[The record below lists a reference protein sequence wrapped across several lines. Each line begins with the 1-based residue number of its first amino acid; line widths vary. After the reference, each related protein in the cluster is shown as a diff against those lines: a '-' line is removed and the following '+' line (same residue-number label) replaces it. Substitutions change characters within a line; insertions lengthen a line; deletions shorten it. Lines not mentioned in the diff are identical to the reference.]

1 MDSGVSKLKLAQV
14 PVCDQNL
21 GSHNRCHLDRKPLG
35 LRATTGIGIKVRQVA
50 VSRRVE
56 RRQRRSKQCFETLD
70 HIDVCGLEVNIT
82 SRLRIQRLVVRRIR

>member
-35 LRATTGIGIKVRQVA
+35 LRATTGIGIKVRRVA
-50 VSRRVE
+50 VSRRVCGVNE
-56 RRQRRSKQCFETLD
+56 GRNSVLKHSATLMYAD
-70 HIDVCGLEVNIT
+70 
-82 SRLRIQRLVVRRIR
+82 